1 MTSAFLCLGDGGAH
15 DCFWRTACVEP
26 YSANVHKVLGAIIPK
41 LPSNDGSEPSV
52 TIFCDAANVSFVAT
66 GAGKVECQISI
77 REAHAA
83 DFTQWRVLWDQYNAF
98 YGRSGATALSDEIV
112 LSSWQRFLEPKEPLI
127 CLVAEQGDRL
137 VGLAHFIVHRNTITI
152 ENTAYLQDLFSDPS
166 LRGKGIGR
174 ALIASFFEHAC
185 DAGIAQVY
193 WHTHASNQTAMRLYD
208 RVATNTGFTV
218 YRKTLAI

>member
-1 MTSAFLCLGDGGAH
+1 MALSR
-15 DCFWRTACVEP
+15 RTGQRFQGSVWPGFVDAITGLLM
-26 YSANVHKVLGAIIPK
+26 VLTFV
-41 LPSNDGSEPSV
+41 L
-52 TIFCDAANVSFVAT
+52 TIFMVVQFVLRET
-66 GAGKVECQISI
+66 ISG
-77 REAHAA
+77 RE
-83 DFTQWRVLWDQYNAF
+83 DEL
-98 YGRSGATALSDEIV
+98 TALSDEIV